1 MKYAK
6 TTLGGGDSKVVA
18 ASIADATAISV
29 IMAATEVAVLV
40 ADDVAAGFRFVEIE
54 ETIRRTMQVLR
65 ESPAVQN
72 TGTAPP
78 TTHITGELALAD
90 IKQNATV
97 TIVVLPATLI
107 NVVCPAGSV
116 AIILPLAGGLTV
128 MSRSAIEQCVQALSE
143 LDFNPA

>member
-65 ESPAVQN
+65 ESPIAQATVNPANQH
-72 TGTAPP
+72 TTA
-78 TTHITGELALAD
+78 ELALAD

-97 TIVVLPATLI
+97 TVNVLQAVLI

-116 AIILPLAGGLTV
+116 AIILPESGGLTV

>member
-65 ESPAVQN
+65 ESPIAQATVNPTNQH
-72 TGTAPP
+72 TTA
-78 TTHITGELALAD
+78 ELALAD

-97 TIVVLPATLI
+97 TVNVLQAVLI

-116 AIILPLAGGLTV
+116 AIILPESGGLTV

>member
-65 ESPAVQN
+65 ESPIAQATVNPANQH
-72 TGTAPP
+72 TTA
-78 TTHITGELALAD
+78 ELALAD

-97 TIVVLPATLI
+97 TVNVLQAVLI

-116 AIILPLAGGLTV
+116 AIILPESGGLTV
-128 MSRSAIEQCVQALSE
+128 MSRSAIEQCTQALSE

>member
-6 TTLGGGDSKVVA
+6 TTLGGADANVVA
-18 ASIADATAISV
+18 ASIADATAINV
-29 IMAATEVAVLV
+29 ITAPTEVAVLV

-54 ETIRRTMQVLR
+54 ETIRRAMQVLR
-65 ESPAVQN
+65 ESPVVQN
-72 TGTAPP
+72 TGPPPP
-78 TTHITGELALAD
+78 TQRITCELALAD

-97 TIVVLPATLI
+97 TINVLQSTLI

-116 AIILPLAGGLTV
+116 AIILPQAGGLTV
-128 MSRSAIEQCVQALSE
+128 MSRSAIEQCTQALSE

>member
-65 ESPAVQN
+65 ESPIAQATVNPTNQH
-72 TGTAPP
+72 TTA
-78 TTHITGELALAD
+78 ELALAD

-97 TIVVLPATLI
+97 TVNVLQAVLI

-116 AIILPLAGGLTV
+116 AIILPESGGLTV
-128 MSRSAIEQCVQALSE
+128 MSRSAIEQCTQALSE